1 MPHEDGGAYAPVVAT
16 VSLGGTLCL
25 DISRKPTAASEA
37 DGEEKITKAEPS
49 IDNEM
54 QDARYNLP
62 VRILQ
67 EPRSLLITTGE
78 AYRDLMHGISPI
90 LVDEDINPDTIA
102 NWSLLEEPDKFEQHG
117 GKNTRETRISLT
129 YRDVL
134 KVSSAASRILGG
146 MQK

>member
-25 DISRKPTAASEA
+25 DVSRKPTATSTP

-54 QDARYNLP
+54 QDAHYNLP

-146 MQK
+146 MKK